1 MMTSDDDDPTV
12 ATQEAQERAEE
23 TLLTQEATVPGL
35 PPPADPEW
43 VNQQL
48 EQLNQSTAQRQAAK
62 PQSLRTRKVASL
74 IRPRKGSN
82 GKKPITREK
91 VEEIEESL
99 GADDWQRVYRERPE
113 WIRYLLHVGLR
124 RLQLPAIQDH
134 TVNSAQVHK
143 ELEARGA
150 LDLLDKDNLE
160 LNVPEVQR
168 AATKRAVSE
177 AAIAQDTLHLVNNGN
192 KLIAVWAEKLL
203 HLIGQGAFADITQVT
218 PAHIHKLVTAMETHA
233 RATREAIKTFRLT
246 RGEPTDVTAH
256 MVASLLVGISD
267 EELDHACRT
276 GETPA
281 RVLSRFKDDA
291 GTHTAVLPPKSDKP
305 KVE

>member
-1 MMTSDDDDPTV
+1 
-12 ATQEAQERAEE
+12 
-23 TLLTQEATVPGL
+23 
-35 PPPADPEW
+35 

-99 GADDWQRVYRERPE
+99 GADDWQRVYREFRLTGNVDVIAARTNLRPE